1 MTLSRLVALRNH
13 LDTIDTDPVSKNT
26 LRQLE
31 DIISNIDSY
40 EQNFGG
46 VREQLMDNC
55 NDITRSLDSFNN
67 TLTSLKTLIDANI
80 AVWGNY
86 YYKKTSEVYSQVAE
100 NNRGQL
106 VVREVPSLPAD
117 VESYLQTRLSKYADW
132 HYPGAIIHPVSSRW
146 IENLVALDPLYL
158 IDTNYDF
165 VRPYLEEFNEQYQ
178 SRLRFYPLQED
189 IHADHKLKRTRT
201 STFSTELQ
209 SNQGLPLNQC
219 WIVFAYNFLNYKPLH
234 IIIAYLRWVY
244 SLLRPGGN
252 FVFTFNDCDKWA
264 GVDLA
269 ERNVAVYTPGK
280 MVFANCQE
288 IGFTITNCYDIDGA
302 STWVELAKP
311 GTVETRRGGQSLAK
325 IVDKPHNT

>member
-13 LDTIDTDPVSKNT
+13 LDTVDTDPVSKNT
-26 LRQLE
+26 VQHLE
-31 DIISNIDSY
+31 AIISNIGSY

-46 VREQLMDNC
+46 IREQLIDNC
-55 NDITRSLDSFNN
+55 TDISRSFDSFND

-86 YYKKTSEVYSQVAE
+86 YYKKTSEMYIQVAE
-100 NNRGQL
+100 NNRGQP
-106 VVREVPSLPAD
+106 VIHEEPSLPDD
-117 VESYLQTRLSKYADW
+117 VDSYLQTRLSRYSDW
-132 HYPGAIIHPVSSRW
+132 HYPGAIIRPGSSRW

-158 IDTNYDF
+158 IDTSYDL
-165 VRPYLEEFNEQYQ
+165 VRPHLEGFNEQYQ
-178 SRLRFYPLQED
+178 SRVRFYPLQED
-189 IHADHKLKRTRT
+189 THADIAVNRK
-201 STFSTELQ
+201 STKTL
-209 SNQGLPLNQC
+209 SNVGAELPLNQC

-234 IIIAYLRWVY
+234 AIIQYLNWVY
-244 SLLRPGGN
+244 NLLRPGGN

-269 ERNVAVYTPGK
+269 ERYCAAYTPGK
-280 MVFANCQE
+280 VVFAICQD
-288 IGFTITNCYDIDGA
+288 IGYTITNCYDIDGA

-311 GTVETRRGGQSLAK
+311 GPVETRRGGQSLAK